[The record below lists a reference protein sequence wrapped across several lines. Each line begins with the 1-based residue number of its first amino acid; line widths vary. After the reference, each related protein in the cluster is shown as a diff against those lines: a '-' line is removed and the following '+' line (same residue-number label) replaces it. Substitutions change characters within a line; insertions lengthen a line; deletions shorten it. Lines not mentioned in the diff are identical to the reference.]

1 MTALGDM
8 AGMNHM
14 GEIRPEDGDPVE
26 WGQNTHRGTFE
37 FASEDQVADSSRP
50 NHNKRRNQDL
60 FVI

>member
-1 MTALGDM
+1 MVALEDM
-8 AGMNHM
+8 AGMNL

-26 WGQNTHRGTFE
+26 WGQQNNPNMFE